1 MYLPMIHIPFT
12 VYLINEWLCFT
23 TLQVLAPPWT
33 QLKYDDVV
41 KPYLTSYLHG
51 PDLQCNDEPRMGVSG

>member
-1 MYLPMIHIPFT
+1 MIHIPFT

-41 KPYLTSYLHG
+41 KTYLLEEIMVEMTNYVYI
-51 PDLQCNDEPRMGVSG
+51 PIRTD